1 MLCSSLCL
9 NRVVMGLTLICL
21 IMQNETNR
29 GCNFFRWVE
38 PEFCVCGDR
47 VMSMLLA
54 WQSDLKFERAMEVL
68 KCKIQLVEYKS
79 KIEVDATNFALKL
92 ERVENK
98 YRSMQL
104 KFQVVVACC
113 WCLVV
118 VLMCFPYC
126 NGFASRLMLSN

>member
-21 IMQNETNR
+21 IMQNETNH
-29 GCNFFRWVE
+29 GCNFFRWVK
-38 PEFCVCGDR
+38 PEFCVCRNR
-47 VMSMLLA
+47 VMSMLLV
-54 WQSDLKFERAMEVL
+54 WQSGLKSGRAMEVF
-68 KCKIQLVEYKS
+68 KCKIQLAKYKS
-79 KIEVDATNFALKL
+79 KIEVDVANFALKL

-98 YRSMQL
+98 YCSMQL
-104 KFQVVVACC
+104 KFRVAIACC
-113 WCLVV
+113 WCLVA